1 MSESNWGAGRAQLV
15 LAVDVV
21 AEIGVSCTSGDMV
34 GGGAIGELGV
44 GFAVMVE
51 DRDIGVLGVVGGVH
65 FVQFNL
71 GRGEVEVA
79 GGFLNRL
86 RHCC

>member
-1 MSESNWGAGRAQLV
+1 MPESSWGAGRAQLV

-34 GGGAIGELGV
+34 GGVAIGELGV

-51 DRDIGVLGVVGGVH
+51 DRDIGVLGVLGGVY

-71 GRGEVEVA
+71 GRGEVAA